1 MVVVFEMETVDG
13 LAIAIA
19 KVILKCQFNYICK
32 VVSQI
37 LNVFNLKGKCC
48 QRIRI

>member
-13 LAIAIA
+13 LAIA